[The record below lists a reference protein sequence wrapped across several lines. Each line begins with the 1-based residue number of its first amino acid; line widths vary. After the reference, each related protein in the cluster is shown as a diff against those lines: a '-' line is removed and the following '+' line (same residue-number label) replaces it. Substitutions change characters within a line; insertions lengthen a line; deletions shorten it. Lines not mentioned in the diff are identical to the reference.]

1 MKFPILR
8 FKVFFANTFEDISNL
23 TDAGKSWKNAWL
35 VNVAGSTLS
44 LVDELGALPQWRSL
58 ELRTIHQLVS
68 GGACAGNLHPS
79 VRRSSRNLVSAAN
92 WQFPTQGRTS
102 SPLPEHASPPA
113 APEPA
118 GRVGP
123 CSPLGLWS
131 VLWTRSAGTPRL
143 TSLQIPAGYSA
154 LVSRASTVRET
165 TCVTNF
171 HESYR

>member
-1 MKFPILR
+1 M
-8 FKVFFANTFEDISNL
+8 
-23 TDAGKSWKNAWL
+23 
-35 VNVAGSTLS
+35 S

-58 ELRTIHQLVS
+58 ELRTIHQLVR
-68 GGACAGNLHPS
+68 GGVWCAADLHPS
-79 VRRSSRNLVSAAN
+79 LRRSSRNLVSAAN

-113 APEPA
+113 APELA

-131 VLWTRSAGTPRL
+131 VLWTRGAGTPRV
-143 TSLQIPAGYSA
+143 TSLQIPPGCSA

>member
-1 MKFPILR
+1 ML
-8 FKVFFANTFEDISNL
+8 
-23 TDAGKSWKNAWL
+23 GKTWKNASL

-44 LVDELGALPQWRSL
+44 LVDELGARPQWRSL

-68 GGACAGNLHPS
+68 GGACGVQRICTLPS
-79 VRRSSRNLVSAAN
+79 VDRHATSSPPLIGNFPRRAGPA
-92 WQFPTQGRTS
+92 S

-123 CSPLGLWS
+123 CSPPGLWS
-131 VLWTRSAGTPRL
+131 LVLWTRGAGTPRL
-143 TSLQIPAGYSA
+143 TSLQIPPGCSA
-154 LVSRASTVRET
+154 LVSRASTLRET